1 MISSAAEPRPRSQRC
16 GTRAGHRSHRRSHR
30 YRVDYKLLLSIP
42 TADPRCHGGPQ
53 FLRACARGPR
63 AAIAEVKL
71 FNVADSIRNGL
82 RSEEKNHHV
91 YFEAT
96 EWKEDSTLKVKVTG
110 YGDQNRV
117 GFERG
122 FIADAAKNLSGS

>member
-1 MISSAAEPRPRSQRC
+1 MAE
-16 GTRAGHRSHRRSHR
+16 A
-30 YRVDYKLLLSIP
+30 
-42 TADPRCHGGPQ
+42 
-53 FLRACARGPR
+53 
-63 AAIAEVKL
+63 KL
-71 FNVADSIRNGL
+71 FNVEDSIHNVL

-117 GFERG
+117 GFERE
-122 FIADAAKNLSGS
+122 FIADGADNLSAS